1 MRKVLIIA
9 IAGLMTVGVA
19 GCTPSTTPTVEN
31 VAITTPEPEES
42 WSPKYVDIVGLEG
55 ETVTIQKGESVELV
69 TQNTVNPN
77 GWVPSTDNETVASVY
92 NGSPNN
98 FANVVIE
105 GKEVG
110 SATITVTNDVA
121 GDVVTFGVKVKEG

>member
-1 MRKVLIIA
+1 MRKALIIA

-19 GCTPSTTPTVEN
+19 GCTPSTAPTVEN
-31 VAITTPEPEES
+31 VVITSPEPEES

-55 ETVTIQKGESVELV
+55 ETVTIQKGDSVELV
-69 TQNTVNPN
+69 AQNTANPN

-121 GDVVTFGVKVKEG
+121 GEVVTFGVKVKEG